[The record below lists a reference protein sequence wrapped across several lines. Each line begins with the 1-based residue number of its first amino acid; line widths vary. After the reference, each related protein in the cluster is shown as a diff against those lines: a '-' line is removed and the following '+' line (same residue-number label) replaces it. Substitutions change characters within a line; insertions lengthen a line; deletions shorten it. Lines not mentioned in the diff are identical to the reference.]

1 MQYVS
6 LEEKNAFLSA
16 EQKYLKLTFDDGT
29 VIENE
34 DIAMESM
41 SLEQSVSDEEELVFG
56 KCSAAEFKIKIYVTT
71 KKYKNF
77 WFNATIKAGEYEQK
91 LGRFKVY
98 TDNMTSDRLYRDI
111 VAYDSLFWATNT
123 DVTEWYN
130 SLTFPISQKDFRDSL
145 FDYLEIEQEEV
156 VLPNDNIE
164 FNKTVEAENFTGL
177 TVLQALCEIN
187 AAWGVINHNGKFKYA
202 RMRTHEHDSLYPRDD
217 LFPNDNLF
225 PDDIYDDKLLK
236 ANYYQGTLKYE
247 EYDTQPI
254 SKVTIRED
262 SEDLGY
268 SYGTDGNTYVI
279 ENNFLLY
286 GASDEILH
294 NVAKNFYDY
303 AQYIAYTPSEL
314 KCKGAP
320 WREVGDLLRV
330 VADKRTIT
338 IPIFNRKLSG
348 ITALKDTYIAKGTET
363 YGELEN
369 SPTEQL
375 KQLRSRT
382 NKITRSLDETKS
394 EITKIEKN
402 IDENYSDAE
411 ETKSLIRQA
420 SDEINLEVAKKVSE
434 DELIAKIN
442 ISPEIIKLKGNR
454 IIIESD
460 NFTLTE
466 DGNIEMLSGKIKI
479 EGKIRKTASDYTA
492 DDTERANNISLGLVY
507 PTVEDLER
515 LDVNGDGL
523 IDVSDI
529 IIINNLLKG
538 KIEYYDIPTSIEIN
552 PLLTQS
558 VLKTKGVSIGM
569 NGAFF
574 QNANLENAY
583 MKDVYV
589 MNQGGG
595 FYQGAT
601 GTFAT
606 ADGKTI
612 NVINGIITTI
622 S

>member
-1 MQYVS
+1 MIYVS
-6 LEEKNAFLSA
+6 KEFKEAFLSA
-16 EQKYLKLTFDDGT
+16 GQKNLKLVFYDGT
-29 VIENE
+29 IIENS
-34 DIAMESM
+34 DIAFESM
-41 SLEQSVSDEEELVFG
+41 NLEQTLCENDELRFG
-56 KCSAAEFKIKIYVTT
+56 KVSSACFKTRISAST
-71 KKYKNF
+71 KRYKNL
-77 WFNATIKAGEYEQK
+77 WFNASIGVGENEIQ

-111 VAYDSLFWATNT
+111 VAYDSLFWAVNT

-130 SLTFPISQKDFRDSL
+130 GLTFPITQKAFRDSL
-145 FDYLEIEQEEV
+145 FDYIGIEQESV
-156 VLPNDNIE
+156 ILPNDDIE
-164 FNKTVEAENFTGL
+164 FNRTVEVEHFTGL

-187 AAWGVINHNGKFKYA
+187 ATWGIINNNGKFKYA
-202 RMRTHEHDSLYPRDD
+202 RMRTHEHDSLYPSDN
-217 LFPNDNLF
+217 LYPSENLF
-225 PDDIYDDKLLK
+225 PDDIYDDSLSK

-254 SKVTIRED
+254 TKVIIRED

-279 ENNFLLY
+279 ENNFLMY
-286 GASDEILH
+286 GATNQILQK
-294 NVAKNFYDY
+294 VAKNFYDY

-338 IPIFNRKLSG
+338 IPILNRQLSG

-363 YGELEN
+363 YGEIKN
-369 SPTEQL
+369 SSTEQL

-382 NKITRSLDETKS
+382 NKITRNLDETKS

-402 IDENYSDAE
+402 IDENYSDTE
-411 ETKSLIRQA
+411 ETKSLIKQA
-420 SDEINLEVAKKVSE
+420 SDEINAEVKKKVNE
-434 DELIAKIN
+434 NELVAKIN
-442 ISPEIIKLKGNR
+442 ISPGIIKLKGNR

-479 EGKIRKTASDYTA
+479 EGEVRKTASDYTL
-492 DDTERANNISLGLVY
+492 DDAERANNISLGLVY
-507 PTVEDLER
+507 PTVEDLEK
-515 LDVNGDGL
+515 LDINGDGL
-523 IDVSDI
+523 IDVIDI
-529 IIINNLLKG
+529 IIINNLVKN

-574 QNANLENAY
+574 KNSSSENAY
-583 MKDVYV
+583 MQNIYV

-595 FYQGAT
+595 FYPGIDC
-601 GTFAT
+601 TFT
-606 ADGKTI
+606 TLDGKTVT
-612 NVINGIITTI
+612 VINGVITTI
-622 S
+622 Q